1 MARKFLYAILAICAL
16 TEVRA
21 ETLYSV
27 SGYAFP
33 QGVSTTNPIGM
44 VSALQQTL
52 NSHYNM
58 LPASAHTAAYD
69 RAKQVF
75 DIAASRAAQINTALP
90 PMPQLNTANLPTMPQ
105 INTANFP
112 SVSQFSTDKL
122 PPMPQ
127 LNTAY
132 FPSVSQF
139 STDKLPSMPQLN
151 TANYPSMSQFST
163 TNIPSVSQLS
173 TAKVPTLSQL
183 NTSDVPTMPQLN
195 TVNVPT
201 TSQLNAA
208 LPSYTAENKLNT
220 VNVPTMS
227 QLNTALPSYTA
238 DNKLNTVNVPTM
250 PQLNTALPSYAADN
264 KLNTALPSY
273 PAATQLN
280 TALPSI
286 PSATQLNMGLPSFSA
301 NQFYTGNMPSV
312 PEVVRP
318 SNYDI
323 AQLTNGLPLALK
335 QLLNI
340 VQYVRS
346 VCPLCQSIDRA
357 VAAGG
362 IPRGSYAVD
371 GAGRIYREQGQRIVP
386 SNYAIDGSRLVDVS
400 TGVTIISVY

>member
-1 MARKFLYAILAICAL
+1 MAQKFLYAILAICAL

-122 PPMPQ
+122 P
-127 LNTAY
+127 
-132 FPSVSQF
+132 
-139 STDKLPSMPQLN
+139 SMPQLN
-151 TANYPSMSQFST
+151 TANFPSLSQFST
-163 TNIPSVSQLS
+163 SNIPSVSQLS
-173 TAKVPTLSQL
+173 AGKVPTLSQL
-183 NTSDVPTMPQLN
+183 NTADVPTMPQLN

-201 TSQLNAA
+201 MAQFNTALPSYTAENKLNTVNVPTTSQLNTA

-227 QLNTALPSYTA
+227 QLNTALPSYSA
-238 DNKLNTVNVPTM
+238 DT
-250 PQLNTALPSYAADN
+250 

-286 PSATQLNMGLPSFSA
+286 PSATQFNTGLPSFSA

-318 SNYDI
+318 SNYDV

>member
-201 TSQLNAA
+201 
-208 LPSYTAENKLNT
+208 
-220 VNVPTMS
+220 MS